1 MCYWYN
7 TCCRISSNSRKS
19 TVGYGWTTRIS
30 DDKTPESNDRWLIDV
45 GEEAEGMQVIAD
57 LHGGNPHDPVAVAEY
72 EEIKDKVRED
82 VSSLCLSFWNANF
95 T

>member
-1 MCYWYN
+1 M
-7 TCCRISSNSRKS
+7 
-19 TVGYGWTTRIS
+19 
-30 DDKTPESNDRWLIDV
+30 

-82 VSSLCLSFWNANF
+82 VSSLCLSF
-95 T
+95 